1 METLI
6 YNEIIDTKDNIGLA
20 TRHIMDMLSEYQI
33 DESILE
39 RIKKVVFEAE
49 KNIKLY
55 AQSGEIKVILED
67 NILKARFKD
76 KGPGIENIGM
86 AFVDGYTTADE
97 EIKQKGYGLGRGFGI
112 IQENVDSLNI
122 ASELDSGTT
131 MDITINLK

>member
-1 METLI
+1 MEALI
-6 YNEIIDTKDNIGLA
+6 YNEVIDTKDNIGLA
-20 TRHIMDMLSEYQI
+20 TRHIIDMLKEYNI
-33 DESILE
+33 DEEILE

-55 AQSGEIKVILED
+55 AQSGEMIVKVED
-67 NILKARFKD
+67 NVLKARFKD

-86 AFVDGYTTADE
+86 AFIDGYTTADDE
-97 EIKQKGYGLGRGFGI
+97 MKKQGYGLGKGFCI

>member
-1 METLI
+1 MEALI
-6 YNEIIDTKDNIGLA
+6 YNEVIDTKDNIGLA
-20 TRHIMDMLSEYQI
+20 TRHIIEMLREYQI
-33 DESILE
+33 TDEILE
-39 RIKKVVFEAE
+39 RIQKVVFEAE

-55 AQSGEIKVILED
+55 AESGEIKVVIED

-86 AFVDGYTTADE
+86 AFIDGYTTADDE
-97 EIKQKGYGLGRGFGI
+97 MKKQGYGLGRGFGI

-131 MDITINLK
+131 MDITINLE